1 MLNVGIVG
9 LGYMAAMHIKAWRQI
24 EGTQILAVCNPSGR
38 NLDGNLS
45 SVFGNVAGEE
55 ALQLDMSKVRAYSDY
70 AAMLADPDIHI
81 IDICSPT
88 WAHHDQATSALA
100 SGVHV
105 LLEKPVARTTKEAK
119 RIVEAASHASNY
131 LMPAMCLRFWPEW
144 RLLKDAID
152 DQRYGKVLA
161 ARFRRVGP
169 PPAWGKKHFHD
180 GIKSGG
186 ALLDLHI
193 HDVDFINWCF
203 GKPKRVFAT
212 GYSKFSGAID
222 HVVAQFEVDS
232 GAIVHAEGSWAMTPG
247 FSFNMSYTVN
257 FERGTLDYDVARG
270 PDAVLIICEEG
281 KEPVTEKAAATDGY
295 VGEIQYF
302 VDAVRQGRPPTV
314 VTAKDGLAAIEVCEA
329 EEMSV
334 KLHQPMPV

>member
-9 LGYMAAMHIKAWRQI
+9 LGYMAAMHIKAWRQV
-24 EGTQILAVCNPSGR
+24 EGAEILAICNPSGR
-38 NLDGNLS
+38 NLDGDLS
-45 SVFGNVAGEE
+45 SVFGNLASQED
-55 ALQLDMSKVRAYSDY
+55 LKLDMKKVRAYSDY

-119 RIVEAASHASNY
+119 RIVEASGHASHY

-144 RLLKDAID
+144 KMLKDAMD
-152 DQRYGKVLA
+152 DGRYGKVLA

-169 PPAWGKKHFHD
+169 PPAWGKSHFHD

-203 GKPKRVFAT
+203 GKPKRVFSS
-212 GYSKFSGAID
+212 GYSKFSGSID
-222 HVVAQFEVDS
+222 HVVSQFEVGN
-232 GAIVHAEGSWAMTPG
+232 GAIVHAEGGWAMTPG
-247 FSFNMSYTVN
+247 FDFNMSYTVN
-257 FERGTLDYDVARG
+257 FEKGTMDYDVARG
-270 PDAVLIICEEG
+270 PEAVLKIYEEG
-281 KEPVTEKAAATDGY
+281 KDPVVHKASAMDGY
-295 VGEIQYF
+295 LGEIRYF
-302 VDAVRQGRPPTV
+302 VDCVKEGKPPSL
-314 VTAKDGLAAIEVCEA
+314 VTAADGLSAIEVCEA
-329 EEMSV
+329 EEMSIR
-334 KLHQPMPV
+334 LHQPMTV

>member
-9 LGYMAAMHIKAWRQI
+9 LGYMAAMHIKAWRQVA
-24 EGTQILAVCNPSGR
+24 GTQILAVCNPSGR
-38 NLDGNLS
+38 NLDGNLAPE
-45 SVFGNVAGEE
+45 FGPVAGEE
-55 ALQLDMSKVRAYSDY
+55 ALQLDMSTVRAYSDY

-119 RIVEAASHASNY
+119 RIVEAASHASHY

-212 GYSKFSGAID
+212 GYSKFSGAVD

-281 KEPVTEKAAATDGY
+281 KAPVTQKAAATDGY

-302 VDAVRQGRPPTV
+302 VDAVRQGKPPTI

-334 KLHQPMPV
+334 KLRQPMPV

>member
-1 MLNVGIVG
+1 
-9 LGYMAAMHIKAWRQI
+9 
-24 EGTQILAVCNPSGR
+24 
-38 NLDGNLS
+38 
-45 SVFGNVAGEE
+45 
-55 ALQLDMSKVRAYSDY
+55 
-70 AAMLADPDIHI
+70 
-81 IDICSPT
+81 
-88 WAHHDQATSALA
+88 
-100 SGVHV
+100 
-105 LLEKPVARTTKEAK
+105 
-119 RIVEAASHASNY
+119 
-131 LMPAMCLRFWPEW
+131 MCLRFWPEW

-270 PDAVLIICEEG
+270 PDAVLKICEEG
-281 KEPVTEKAAATDGY
+281 KEPVTQKAAATDGY

-334 KLHQPMPV
+334 KLRQPMPV

>member
-9 LGYMAAMHIKAWRQI
+9 LGYMAAMHIRAWRQVA
-24 EGTQILAVCNPSGR
+24 GTEILAICNPSGR
-38 NLDGNLS
+38 NLDGDLS
-45 SVFGNVAGEE
+45 TVFGNLSGQE
-55 ALQLDMSKVRAYSDY
+55 ALKLDMSKVQAYSDY

-119 RIVEAASHASNY
+119 RIVEASGYASHY

-144 RLLKDAID
+144 RLLKDAISD
-152 DQRYGKVLA
+152 GRYGKVLA

-169 PPAWGKKHFHD
+169 PPAWGKNHLHD

-203 GKPKRVFAT
+203 GKPKRVFAM
-212 GYSKFSGAID
+212 GYSKFSGAFD
-222 HVVAQFEVDS
+222 HVVTQFEVDCE
-232 GAIVHAEGSWAMTPG
+232 AIVHAEGGWAMTPG
-247 FSFNMSYTVN
+247 FAFNMSYTVN
-257 FERGTLDYDVARG
+257 FEKATLDYDIARG
-270 PDAVLIICEEG
+270 PDAVLKICEEG
-281 KEPVTEKAAATDGY
+281 KEPVTQKAAAEDGY
-295 VGEIQYF
+295 VGEIRHF
-302 VDAVRQGRPPTV
+302 VESIQQGRAPTV
-314 VTAKDGLAAIEVCEA
+314 VTAQDGLAAIEVCEA
-329 EEMSV
+329 EEMSAR
-334 KLHQPMPV
+334 LRQPMPV

>member
-9 LGYMAAMHIKAWRQI
+9 LGYMAAMHIKAWRQVA
-24 EGTQILAVCNPSGR
+24 GTQILAVCNPSGR

-55 ALQLDMSKVRAYSDY
+55 ALQLDMTQVRAYSDY

-212 GYSKFSGAID
+212 GYTKFSGAID

-270 PDAVLIICEEG
+270 PDAVLKICEEG
-281 KEPVTEKAAATDGY
+281 KEPITQKAAAMDGY

-302 VDAVRQGRPPTV
+302 VEAIRQGKPPTV

-334 KLHQPMPV
+334 KLRQPMPV

>member
-9 LGYMAAMHIKAWRQI
+9 LGYMAAMHIKAWRQVA
-24 EGTQILAVCNPSGR
+24 GTQILAVCNPSGR

-45 SVFGNVAGEE
+45 SVFGHVAGDE
-55 ALQLDMSKVRAYSDY
+55 ALRLDMTRVRAYSDY

-144 RLLKDAID
+144 RLLKDAIED
-152 DQRYGKVLA
+152 RRYGKVLA

-203 GKPKRVFAT
+203 GKPKRVFAA
-212 GYSKFSGAID
+212 GYTKFSGAID
-222 HVVAQFEVDS
+222 HVVAQFEVDG

-270 PDAVLIICEEG
+270 PEAVLKICEEG
-281 KEPVTEKAAATDGY
+281 KEPITEKAAATDGY

-302 VDAVRQGRPPTV
+302 VDAVRQGKPPTV

-334 KLHQPMPV
+334 KLRQPMPV

>member
-9 LGYMAAMHIKAWRQI
+9 LGYMAAMHIKAWRQVA
-24 EGTQILAVCNPSGR
+24 GTQILAVCNPSGR

-55 ALQLDMSKVRAYSDY
+55 ALQLDMSQVRAYSDY

-203 GKPKRVFAT
+203 GKPKRVFAA
-212 GYSKFSGAID
+212 GYTKFSGAID

-270 PDAVLIICEEG
+270 PDAVLKICEEG
-281 KEPVTEKAAATDGY
+281 KEPVTQKAAATDGY

-302 VDAVRQGRPPTV
+302 VDAVRQGKPPTV
-314 VTAKDGLAAIEVCEA
+314 VTAKDGLAARPRKCR
-329 EEMSV
+329 
-334 KLHQPMPV
+334 

>member
-1 MLNVGIVG
+1 
-9 LGYMAAMHIKAWRQI
+9 MAAMHIKAWRQV
-24 EGTQILAVCNPSGR
+24 EGAEILAICNPSGR
-38 NLDGNLS
+38 NLDGDLS
-45 SVFGNVAGEE
+45 SVFGNLASQED
-55 ALQLDMSKVRAYSDY
+55 LKLDMKKVRAYSDY

-119 RIVEAASHASNY
+119 RIVEASGHASHY

-144 RLLKDAID
+144 KMLKDAMD
-152 DQRYGKVLA
+152 DGRYGKVLA

-169 PPAWGKKHFHD
+169 PPAWGKSHFHD

-203 GKPKRVFAT
+203 GKPKRVFSS
-212 GYSKFSGAID
+212 GYSKFSGSID
-222 HVVAQFEVDS
+222 HVVSQFEVGN
-232 GAIVHAEGSWAMTPG
+232 GAIVHAEGGWAMTPG
-247 FSFNMSYTVN
+247 FDFNMSYTVN
-257 FERGTLDYDVARG
+257 FEKGTMDYDVARG
-270 PDAVLIICEEG
+270 PEAVLKIYEEG
-281 KEPVTEKAAATDGY
+281 KDPVVHKASAMDGY
-295 VGEIQYF
+295 LGEIRYF
-302 VDAVRQGRPPTV
+302 VDCVKEGKPPSL
-314 VTAKDGLAAIEVCEA
+314 VTAADGLSAIEVCEA
-329 EEMSV
+329 EEMSIR
-334 KLHQPMPV
+334 LHQPMTV

>member
-9 LGYMAAMHIKAWRQI
+9 LGYMAAMHIKAWRQVA
-24 EGTQILAVCNPSGR
+24 GTQILAVCNPSGR
-38 NLDGNLS
+38 NLDGKLS

-55 ALQLDMSKVRAYSDY
+55 TLQLDMSQVRAYSDY

-105 LLEKPVARTTKEAK
+105 LLEKPVARTTKEAR
-119 RIVEAASHASNY
+119 RIVEAAGHASNY

-144 RLLKDAID
+144 RLLKDAIE

-203 GKPKRVFAT
+203 GKPRRVFAT

-270 PDAVLIICEEG
+270 PDAVLKIYEEG
-281 KEPVTEKAAATDGY
+281 KEPVTRKAAATDGY

-302 VDAVRQGRPPTV
+302 VDAIRQGKPPTV

-334 KLHQPMPV
+334 KLRQPMPV

>member
-9 LGYMAAMHIKAWRQI
+9 LGYMAAMHIKAWRQV
-24 EGTQILAVCNPSGR
+24 EDAQILAVCNPSKR
-38 NLDGNLS
+38 NLDGDLR
-45 SVFGNVAGEE
+45 SVLGDQAGSES
-55 ALQLDMSKVRAYSDY
+55 LKLDMSQVRAYSDY

-105 LLEKPVARTTKEAK
+105 LLEKPVARTTKEAR
-119 RIVEAASHASNY
+119 RIVEASGYASHY

-144 RLLKDAID
+144 RQLKDAID
-152 DQRYGKVLA
+152 DRRYGKVLA

-169 PPAWGKKHFHD
+169 PPAWGKSHFHD

-193 HDVDFINWCF
+193 HDVDFVNWCF
-203 GKPKRVFAT
+203 GKPKRVYAT

-222 HVVAQFEVDS
+222 HVVAQFEVES
-232 GAIVHAEGSWAMTPG
+232 GAIVHAEGGWAMAPG
-247 FSFNMSYTVN
+247 FAFSMSYTVN
-257 FERGTLDYDVARG
+257 FEKATMDYDSGRG
-270 PDAVLIICEEG
+270 PDSVLCICEEG
-281 KEPVTEKAAATDGY
+281 KEPVTHAAAATDGY
-295 VGEIQYF
+295 VGEIRYF
-302 VDAVRQGRPPTV
+302 VEAVKQGKAPTV
-314 VTAKDGLAAIEVCEA
+314 VTAADGLAAIEVCEA
-329 EEMSV
+329 EEMSI
-334 KLHQPMPV
+334 KLRQPMQV

>member
-1 MLNVGIVG
+1 
-9 LGYMAAMHIKAWRQI
+9 MAAMHIKAWRQVDGA
-24 EGTQILAVCNPSGR
+24 EILAICNPSGR
-38 NLDGNLS
+38 NLDGDLS
-45 SVFGNVAGEE
+45 SVFGNLASQED
-55 ALQLDMSKVRAYSDY
+55 LKLDMKKVRAYSDY

-119 RIVEAASHASNY
+119 RIVEASGHASHY

-144 RLLKDAID
+144 KMLKDAID
-152 DQRYGKVLA
+152 DGRYGKVLA

-169 PPAWGKKHFHD
+169 PPAWGKSHFHD

-203 GKPKRVFAT
+203 GKPKRVFSS
-212 GYSKFSGAID
+212 GYSKFSGSID
-222 HVVAQFEVDS
+222 HVVSQFEVGN
-232 GAIVHAEGSWAMTPG
+232 GAMVHAEGGWAMTPG
-247 FSFNMSYTVN
+247 FDFNMSYTVN
-257 FERGTLDYDVARG
+257 FEKATMDYDVARG
-270 PDAVLIICEEG
+270 PEAVLKIYEEG
-281 KEPVTEKAAATDGY
+281 KDPAIHKASESDGY
-295 VGEIQYF
+295 LGEIRYF
-302 VDAVRQGRPPTV
+302 VDCVKEGKAPSL
-314 VTAKDGLAAIEVCEA
+314 VTAADGLAAIEVCEA
-329 EEMSV
+329 EEMSIR
-334 KLHQPMPV
+334 LHQPMTV